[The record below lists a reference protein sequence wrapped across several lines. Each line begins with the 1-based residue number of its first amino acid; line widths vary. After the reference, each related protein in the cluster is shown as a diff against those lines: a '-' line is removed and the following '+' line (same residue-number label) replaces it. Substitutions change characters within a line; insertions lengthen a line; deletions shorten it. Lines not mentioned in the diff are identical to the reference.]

1 MNNPSVDKEI
11 LKNELDKY
19 LQKMSLL
26 KTDVIRLEGIVLYL
40 ENKIKEIVEI
50 ENSDL
55 TNS

>member
-26 KTDVIRLEGIVLYL
+26 KTDIIRLEGIIFYL
-40 ENKIKEIVEI
+40 ENKIKEILEI

>member
-1 MNNPSVDKEI
+1 MANPSVDKEI

-26 KTDVIRLEGIVLYL
+26 KTDIIRLEGIIFYL
-40 ENKIKEIVEI
+40 ENKIREILEI
-50 ENSDL
+50 ESSDL